1 MGIILK
7 NKMMSALFK
16 GIERRSDKRLE
27 LSLPIKLLGHEG
39 KSKNISSSGVYLEME
54 TDVVELFSAG
64 KKITL
69 EITANIYTP
78 WLPSKTVRFTGKGV
92 ILRAN
97 TVEGTE
103 NDSEKRT
110 KRLGIALN
118 FIERLKVMYKDYNHI
133 NDLKSTPCFNA
144 LKDFLKV

>member
-7 NKMMSALFK
+7 NKTMSALFK

-27 LSLPIKLLGHEG
+27 LLLPIKLLGHEG
-39 KSKNISSSGVYLEME
+39 KSKNISSSGVYLEVE
-54 TDVVELFSAG
+54 TDVAEQFSPG
-64 KKITL
+64 KKITI
-69 EITANIYTP
+69 EVAANIYTP

-103 NDSEKRT
+103 HDSEKRT

>member
-1 MGIILK
+1 MRIILK
-7 NKMMSALFK
+7 NKIMPALFK
-16 GIERRSDKRLE
+16 EIERRSDKRLD
-27 LSLPIKLLGHEG
+27 LALPIKLLGH
-39 KSKNISSSGVYLEME
+39 KANSNNISPSGVYLEVA
-54 TDVVELFSAG
+54 TDVVELFAPG
-64 KKITL
+64 KKFTI
-69 EITANIYTP
+69 EVAANIYTP

-92 ILRAN
+92 ILRAD
-97 TVEGTE
+97 TGDGTE
-103 NDSEKRT
+103 HDSEKRT